1 MRLVLKKVT
10 FFGKLFQDDTLGVEH
25 KSLYYNQ
32 LTIFRVTGIATL
44 KMVKSVIFTR
54 LRSTQSKHSSNTA
67 QTQRYIP
74 KTKARNCLT
83 FFPGD
88 DHESDGDESYD
99 YAYYDIECQGLTEEN
114 GSYGDCGDR
123 FEDSQDGRS
132 GGADDSGGHG

>member
-1 MRLVLKKVT
+1 MLLFLVN
-10 FFGKLFQDDTLGVEH
+10 FFQDDTLGVEH

-54 LRSTQSKHSSNTA
+54 LRSTQLNATC
-67 QTQRYIP
+67 TQRHLP
-74 KTKARNCLT
+74 RTKARNCLT

-88 DHESDGDESYD
+88 NHEGNGDESYD
-99 YAYYDIECQGLTEEN
+99 HAYYDIECQGLTEEN

-132 GGADDSGGHG
+132 GRADDSGGHG

>member
-1 MRLVLKKVT
+1 MER
-10 FFGKLFQDDTLGVEH
+10 

-54 LRSTQSKHSSNTA
+54 LRSTQSKRKANA
-67 QTQRYIP
+67 KQTQLKHRDIFQEQ
-74 KTKARNCLT
+74 KARNCLT

-88 DHESDGDESYD
+88 DHESDGDEGND

-114 GSYGDCGDR
+114 GPYGDCCDR

>member
-10 FFGKLFQDDTLGVEH
+10 FFGKLFQDGTLGVEH

-32 LTIFRVTGIATL
+32 LTIFRVTGIATQ

-54 LRSTQSKHSSNTA
+54 LRSTQLNVTC
-67 QTQRYIP
+67 TQRHLP
-74 KTKARNCLT
+74 RTKARNCLT

-99 YAYYDIECQGLTEEN
+99 HAYYDIECQGLTEEN

>member
-1 MRLVLKKVT
+1 MRLVLKKLLYLVNY
-10 FFGKLFQDDTLGVEH
+10 FQDDTFGVEH

-44 KMVKSVIFTR
+44 KMVKSVIYTR
-54 LRSTQSKHSSNTA
+54 LRSTPLNATC
-67 QTQRYIP
+67 TQRHLP
-74 KTKARNCLT
+74 WTKARNCLT
-83 FFPGD
+83 FFPCD
-88 DHESDGDESYD
+88 DHEGDGDERYD

-132 GGADDSGGHG
+132 GRADDSGGHG

>member
-1 MRLVLKKVT
+1 MWSVT
-10 FFGKLFQDDTLGVEH
+10 EQGTLGVEH

-54 LRSTQSKHSSNTA
+54 LRSTQLNATC
-67 QTQRYIP
+67 TQRHLP
-74 KTKARNCLT
+74 RTKARNCLT

-123 FEDSQDGRS
+123 FEDSQDGRF
-132 GGADDSGGHG
+132 GRADDSGGHG

>member
-1 MRLVLKKVT
+1 M
-10 FFGKLFQDDTLGVEH
+10 EH
-25 KSLYYNQ
+25 KLLYYNQ
-32 LTIFRVTGIATL
+32 LTIFRVVTSATL

-67 QTQRYIP
+67 QTQRHLP
-74 KTKARNCLT
+74 RTKARNCLT

-123 FEDSQDGRS
+123 FEDSQDRRS
-132 GGADDSGGHG
+132 GGANDSGGHG

>member
-1 MRLVLKKVT
+1 M
-10 FFGKLFQDDTLGVEH
+10 EH
-25 KSLYYNQ
+25 KLLYYNQ
-32 LTIFRVTGIATL
+32 LTIFRVALPETL
-44 KMVKSVIFTR
+44 KMVNWVIFIR
-54 LRSTQSKHSSNTA
+54 LRSTQSKRKANTA
-67 QTQRYIP
+67 QTRRHLP
-74 KTKARNCLT
+74 RTKARNCLT

>member
-1 MRLVLKKVT
+1 MVNY
-10 FFGKLFQDDTLGVEH
+10 FQDDTFGVEH

-44 KMVKSVIFTR
+44 KMVKLVIFR
-54 LRSTQSKHSSNTA
+54 GLRSTPNATC
-67 QTQRYIP
+67 TQRHLP
-74 KTKARNCLT
+74 RTKARNCLT
-83 FFPGD
+83 FFPCH
-88 DHESDGDESYD
+88 DHEGDGDESYD
-99 YAYYDIECQGLTEEN
+99 YAHYDIEGHGLTEEN

>member
-1 MRLVLKKVT
+1 MVN
-10 FFGKLFQDDTLGVEH
+10 FFQDDTLGVEH
-25 KSLYYNQ
+25 KLLYYNQ
-32 LTIFRVTGIATL
+32 LTIFRVVTSATL

-54 LRSTQSKHSSNTA
+54 LRSTQSKREANTA
-67 QTQRYIP
+67 QTQRHMP
-74 KTKARNCLT
+74 RTKARNCLT

-88 DHESDGDESYD
+88 NHEGNGDESYD
-99 YAYYDIECQGLTEEN
+99 HAYYDIERQGLTEEN